1 MKDEDARLDEIL
13 AGGTLGG
20 PHYDEIFERVLARS
34 APQEKPARLR
44 KLWWLMA
51 AALVPAAAV
60 WLVLVRPKVPAPT
73 PKGVAGAALGA
84 IEIGCGPSG
93 GHVCHPGD
101 TLMFSVNAAVVSGY
115 LGAYAERVGDPAPE
129 RIWYFPDPTGRSPQV
144 ASGSGTIVLPQGIR
158 IGLEHRPGRYRV
170 IAWITARVPTRAAE
184 GDLTADGGAG
194 AHDAF
199 ELEVTP

>member
-1 MKDEDARLDEIL
+1 MKDEDARLDEVL

-34 APQEKPARLR
+34 ASQEKPARPR
-44 KLWWLMA
+44 KLWWLVA
-51 AALVPAAAV
+51 AAVVPAGAV
-60 WLVLVRPKVPAPT
+60 WLVLARPKAPAPT
-73 PKGVAGAALGA
+73 PKGGAGAPGA

-101 TLMFSVNAAVVSGY
+101 TLMFSVNAAVASGY

-144 ASGSGTIVLPQGIR
+144 ASGPGTIVLPQGIR

-170 IAWITARVPTRAAE
+170 IAWITEREPTRAA
-184 GDLTADGGAG
+184 DGGLISERATR

-199 ELEVTP
+199 EIDVTP